1 MKRKAK
7 KVSASNELTDTQ
19 KQRIMKELFTD
30 SNRMSGGKIRF
41 LYNLLLDNGFHFQS
55 T

>member
-7 KVSASNELTDTQ
+7 KVSASPKLTDTQ
-19 KQRIMKELFTD
+19 KKRIMKELFTD